1 MSKTTREQFLDLV
14 QEYNVKWSRRSYFQ
28 GEQPKEFLSPE
39 ELEQY
44 TEEFAPVGDP
54 HAYISHRSLIGE

>member
-1 MSKTTREQFLDLV
+1 MSKTTREQFISQV
-14 QEYNVKWSRRSYFQ
+14 QEWNVKWSRRSYFQ

-44 TEEFAPVGDP
+44 TEDFAPVGDP